1 MNTSTTA
8 PLLPCDASPAGT
20 IVRRRRL
27 GQRWTATVC
36 AALALLAAPAA
47 AQPANDLQR
56 ADGVVQTAG
65 WRLATANAPSCT
77 NVRPAVGLL
86 LQDAGN
92 YDDPALARRVL
103 GLTHD
108 IAVQAAAQGSPAEAA
123 GLLANQPLLALE
135 GRDLAALPQIRPGDW
150 RRLEGLT
157 DTIELALLTRG
168 EVSLVVERGG
178 APVALTLRGVP
189 ACTARFELSTSR
201 SGARA
206 SGERVIVTR
215 TIHDQVAGDPDMV
228 AAIIAHELAHVVLG
242 HRNLKRMPVKA
253 QEEEADRLSVWLLRN
268 AGYDPHVA
276 VRFQQSWGKAHDKGL
291 LSAPDHNRWKKRA
304 AQMEAE
310 IAAMEAATGRTG
322 YADWGRLF
330 VRWRKT

>member
-1 MNTSTTA
+1 M
-8 PLLPCDASPAGT
+8 
-20 IVRRRRL
+20 
-27 GQRWTATVC
+27 
-36 AALALLAAPAA
+36 
-47 AQPANDLQR
+47 
-56 ADGVVQTAG
+56 
-65 WRLATANAPSCT
+65 ATANAPSCT

-92 YDDPALARRVL
+92 YDDPALARQVL

-108 IAVQAAAQGSPAEAA
+108 IAVQAAAQGSPAAAA
-123 GLLANQPLLALE
+123 GLLANQPVLALE
-135 GRDLAALPQIRPGDW
+135 GRDLAALPQIRPGNW
-150 RRLEGLT
+150 RRLDGLT
-157 DTIELALLTRG
+157 AAIEAALTDRG
-168 EVSLVVERGG
+168 EVSLVIERGG
-178 APVALTLRGVP
+178 APEALTLRGVP
-189 ACTARFELSTSR
+189 ACAARFELSTSR

-242 HRNLKRMPVKA
+242 HRYRKRMPVKA

-291 LSAPDHNRWKKRA
+291 LSAPDHNRWRKRA
-304 AQMEAE
+304 AQMQGE
-310 IAAMEAATGRTG
+310 ITAMEAAAGAQG
-322 YADWGRLF
+322 YADWARLF
-330 VRWRKT
+330 VRWDKI